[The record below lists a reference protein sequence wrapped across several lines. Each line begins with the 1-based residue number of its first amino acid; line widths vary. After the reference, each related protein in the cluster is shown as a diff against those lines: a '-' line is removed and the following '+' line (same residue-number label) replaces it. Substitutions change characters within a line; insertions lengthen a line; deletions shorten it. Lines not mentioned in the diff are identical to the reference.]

1 MEIDIVKGNFVEW
14 CKICYPMSPKRSTK
28 KVAHVA
34 SHGGNKKED
43 KSLYLFQGPKID
55 FDLNIRVRHE
65 LTEKQKTILEKMEH
79 KDTRI
84 VNINAL
90 WGTSKTYCSVL
101 AALNLLKEGKTRK
114 IYYIRNAVEAVDC
127 AKIGLLK
134 GDVSEKTEVYNEVFI
149 EKLHEFLPEN
159 QINRLISEDY
169 VECLPPNYLRGRS
182 FNNCT
187 LICDEASN
195 MSLNL
200 FALVVSR
207 MGERTRAFF
216 LGDSEVQSDIRNG
229 GFREFCDFFNDEE
242 SKENGVWNFEMR
254 DTSDILRSGF
264 IRFAMEKMGIAKRSE
279 D

>member
-79 KDTRI
+79 KDTKI
-84 VNINAL
+84 ICHNSI
-90 WGTSKTYCSVL
+90 WGVSKTYCAVL
-101 AALNLLKEGKTRK
+101 AALKLLKEGRTRK

-127 AKIGLLK
+127 AKQGYLPGSL
-134 GDVSEKTEVYNEVFI
+134 SEKTEAYNEVLM
-149 EKLHEFLPEN
+149 EKLEEFLPQS
-159 QINRLISEDY
+159 QITRLINEEY
-169 VECLPPNYLRGRS
+169 IECLAPNYLRGRN

-187 LICDEASN
+187 LICDEAAN
-195 MSLNL
+195 FPFDIFLL
-200 FALVVSR
+200 IVSR

-216 LGDSEVQSDIRNG
+216 LGDSDVQTDIKNG
-229 GFREFCDFFNDEE
+229 GFRKFYDTFNDEE
-242 SKENGVWNFEMR
+242 SQENGVWCFEQR
-254 DTSDILRSGF
+254 DSKDILRSGF
-264 IRFAMEKMGIAKRSE
+264 LRFVMEKVGIAKRSE
-279 D
+279 G